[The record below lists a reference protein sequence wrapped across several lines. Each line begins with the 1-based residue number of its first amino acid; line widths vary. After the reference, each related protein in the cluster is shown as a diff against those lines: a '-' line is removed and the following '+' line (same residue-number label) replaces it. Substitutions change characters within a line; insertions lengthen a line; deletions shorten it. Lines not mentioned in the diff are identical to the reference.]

1 VKTLRRICTA
11 MILSLSLAGS
21 VLAGQIE
28 TTGAVAPTTP
38 LVVATPT
45 SPTVI
50 SIVLTIVGAT
60 Y

>member
-1 VKTLRRICTA
+1 MKTLREICAA

-38 LVVATPT
+38 PPIVTIIV
-45 SPTVI
+45 TV
-50 SIVLTIVGAT
+50 LGAI